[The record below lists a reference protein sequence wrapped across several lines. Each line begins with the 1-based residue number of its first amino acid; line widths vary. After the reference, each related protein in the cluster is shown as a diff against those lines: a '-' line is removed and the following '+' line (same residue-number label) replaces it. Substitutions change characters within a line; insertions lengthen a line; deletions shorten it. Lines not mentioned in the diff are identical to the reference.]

1 MLMPELEKTL
11 DNEFTGIELAVIG
24 MAGRFPGAGDIDAYW
39 NNLCQEIDSVTW
51 HADFAPQVST
61 DGSWHVP
68 AGYLLTDVDQFD
80 AKFFAMSPKE
90 AAITDPQQRLL
101 LECAWEALEN
111 AGYAATCHQQN
122 VGVYVSSGPSG
133 YWLHNLANNRQLCA
147 TTSKMQLLIGNDKDY
162 AANRISYKLDL
173 KGPSIVVQS
182 ACSSSLLAVHTAG
195 QSLLAGEC
203 DIALA
208 GGISLEYPAEE
219 GYRYEPGSILSQD
232 GHCKPFSEHASGTV
246 RGNGGGIVVLK
257 RLDDAINDRDHIY
270 AIVRGSATNN
280 DGAQKVGYAAPSVE
294 GQTRVIQMAHAVA
307 NVTPD
312 AIGYVETHGTATSLG
327 DPIEIAALAAAFGD
341 DCPAAS
347 CKIGSVKSNIGHLD
361 AGAGIAGFIKTALS
375 LYHDY
380 IPATL
385 HYRTPNPAIH
395 FAGTPFTVTSKGT
408 SWEGSSPR
416 RAGVSAFGI
425 GGSNVHV
432 VMEQPPVST
441 VSPAAEPATCALR
454 FSAKN
459 QVALRA
465 TMQQL
470 AHYLRNHTEASLA
483 DVAYSLATGRKA
495 FPVRAAITADSVE
508 EAIAQ
513 LETERAKTMCFGEA
527 CDAPMKIAFMFP
539 GQGTQYQGMG
549 ANLYHTGDIFTQEFD
564 RLAQLFQPFID
575 HDLRSL
581 LFNKAQDNDEL
592 LAQTRLSQPAIFAVE
607 YALAKHW
614 LASGLIPE
622 GMIGHSIGEYVAACL
637 AGVFT
642 LEDAVKVVSAR
653 GRLMQ
658 SMDHGEM
665 LAVMSD
671 EASLHSRLPSALS
684 IAAVN
689 RPALT
694 VISGPAH
701 VMDTFRRSLER
712 EGISCRALETSHAF
726 HSAMMEPCLQAF
738 GDVLAQVTLTP
749 PRQRFISNLSGTW
762 ITDEEATAPDYW
774 VRHLRGTVRF
784 ADGLATLIDQH
795 AFLLFE
801 CGPGTSLSQAA
812 RAIGAGRK
820 DVNAIP
826 LLSPEHTGLS
836 GPASLLRIQEQRWCY
851 GQTIPHSSRGN
862 KIPLPTYRFDRARHW
877 VDPEPQTTNA
887 VPAISAVDNEN
898 APEQAKPANT
908 LAEKLTQLWSEALGV
923 AHIEPKENFFDLGG
937 DSILSIQIAN
947 RARTLGL
954 HFGPGDILEFPT
966 VESLLAA
973 LESRAGQRDAA
984 AQPEE
989 DLASIYASALEI
1001 RPDEA
1006 FLPFPLTD
1014 IQHAYWVG
1022 RNAGNN
1028 SGNVAAH
1035 AYEEFECA
1043 DLDLARLEQ
1052 ALNALIAQHDMLRA
1066 VMTHDGMQRV
1076 LPHVPRYII
1085 DTNDFSQLKPKDAVA
1100 QLTALREQKSHQLMP
1115 CDQWPLFDIS
1125 ASRLPDGTVRLHVSF
1140 DLLIMD
1146 AWSITLFWRELE
1158 ERYYHADYQPES
1170 VAITFRDYVLA
1181 EQRLEQ
1187 SAAYQ
1192 RARDYW
1198 LKRVDTFPSAPSLPQ
1213 RIAPQSLEHR
1223 RFIRR
1228 ETTIPNAVWRK
1239 LKDAAARQ
1247 GLTPSTILLTAYTEI
1262 LANWSETPH
1271 FCLNLPA
1278 FNRLEVHPQVD
1289 QVMGDFTS
1297 VLLFEAD
1304 LRQEETFTQ
1313 RAKKTQKR
1321 LWDDLSALQYSGVK
1335 MLRDIA
1341 EKSAERPTMP
1351 YVFTSLIFPSADDK
1365 PIVSRLG
1372 KLVEGISQTPHVWLD
1387 CQVYEEKGNLL
1398 INWDAVDGLFDPD
1411 MLDTMFMDYRALL
1424 MRLPKEEAIWHEN
1437 NWRDALA
1444 QRVNSGAIAEANRTA
1459 VAFDESCLHQGFLA
1473 YANKKPSAPAIL
1485 GETVLTYADL
1495 ANISAHVALSLT
1507 KQALQPGA
1515 RVAVVAEK
1523 GWQQVAAVLG
1533 ILRAGCVYVPL
1544 DPTLPKGRMQAL
1556 LSEADIRVALTTPAS
1571 DGRVEWPATVAHLP
1585 ITEAMNAFTDEW
1597 RDGEIDAASPA
1608 YIIFTSGTTGKPKGV
1623 IVTHAA
1629 AANTVIDINSRFA
1642 IGEDDRVLALSSLS
1656 FDLSVYDIF
1665 GPLTRGAA
1673 IVMPKDEL
1681 AKDPA
1686 HWETC
1691 VQKYRVTVWNSVPAL
1706 VELLVNHLSANQS
1719 ETLRSIRLVMMSG
1732 DWINVALP
1740 EKIHRAMP
1748 NALRVSLGGA
1758 TEAAIWSIFHLI
1770 QDIDPTMTSIP
1781 YGKALAN
1788 QRFYVL
1794 DTHLRHRPE
1803 GVAGELYIAGKGL
1816 AAGYLNNPAETA
1828 ARFITHPQ
1836 SDERL
1841 YKTGDLGRWLPD
1853 GTIEFLGRRDNQLKI
1868 NGFRIETGEIERAAG
1883 KHPGVDRCVVRLHR
1897 QDGSALLLAY
1907 LCPRQDATLDE
1918 MQLHRHFAEQ
1928 LPDYMVP
1935 SVIIILPTLPLS
1947 ANGKVDISQLPTPQ
1961 LSRHSGEFIAPADD
1975 IERRLCRLGQNI
1987 LGGEALS
1994 VTQDLF
2000 KSGIDS
2006 RRLTDLVTQIR
2017 REFTPAFP
2025 LRAAFETPNMRGIAE
2040 AVRNALDVERT
2051 EDELPPIVKV
2061 PAMSRWP
2068 LSSAQQRLW
2077 FHDQLHPGNCT
2088 YNLVEPFELNGL
2100 LNVDA
2105 LSQALRIFVARHS
2118 VLTCRIL
2125 DDRADAYMSPS
2136 LETSFQLQLEEAFDI
2151 PSHEREGYMQR
2162 ALAAAATRPFD
2173 TRCGDMFR
2181 ASLIAFSAQC
2191 HLLIIAVHHIVW
2203 DGWSTA
2209 IMAGEISEI
2218 YNALVA
2224 GRTPAESSDR
2234 LNFLDVAQWEQTQC
2248 ASRTFNTQL
2257 DYWVNQLGD
2266 NLPVLALPTTP
2277 VDTGRLT
2284 ATGARHPFHLSATL
2298 TARFDAL
2305 CAKLGV
2311 TPFMGYMTAWQ
2322 LLLHWWCQQD
2332 DIVVGTAAGHRSRP
2346 ELAGV
2351 IGFMVNSLAIRTR
2364 FQRHDVFADLCLR
2377 VKQTCLDAY
2386 RHQDLPFDQIVNA
2399 LRPKRKMSQSAPIY
2413 RSWFVLHD
2421 VATPPWTLS
2430 GIKATLLDAEFLLDV
2445 HDIKLSL
2452 VTIQGAMEGGLD
2464 YRTALFTPDVIANLA
2479 VAFTQLIEKVSED
2492 MTIALPEI
2500 KGYLDAQQPKV
2511 DNASACSDELPSWDF
2526 SVNRRK

>member
-1 MLMPELEKTL
+1 MYELEKPL
-11 DNEFTGIELAVIG
+11 SNEYTGNELAVIG
-24 MAGRFPGAGDIDAYW
+24 MAGRFPGAGDIDSYW
-39 NNLCQEIDSVTW
+39 KNLCQEIDSVTW
-51 HADFAPQVST
+51 HTDFTQQAST

-80 AKFFAMSPKE
+80 AKFFGMSPKE

-133 YWLHNLANNRQLCA
+133 YWLHNIANNKQLCA
-147 TTSKMQLLIGNDKDY
+147 KTSKMQFLIGNDKDY

-203 DIALA
+203 DMALA
-208 GGISLEYPAEE
+208 GGISLEFPAEE
-219 GYRYEPGSILSQD
+219 GYWYEPGSILSQD
-232 GHCKPFSEHASGTV
+232 GHCKPFSENASGTV

-270 AIVRGSATNN
+270 AIIRGSATNN

-307 NVTPD
+307 NVTPNT
-312 AIGYVETHGTATSLG
+312 IGYVETHGTATSLG
-327 DPIEIAALAAAFGD
+327 DPIEIAALAAAFGG
-341 DCPAAS
+341 DCPAES
-347 CKIGSVKSNIGHLD
+347 CNIGSVKSNIGHLD
-361 AGAGIAGFIKTALS
+361 AGAGIAGFIKTSLS
-375 LYHDY
+375 LYHGY

-385 HYRTPNPAIH
+385 HYRKPNPAIN
-395 FAGTPFTVTSKGT
+395 FADTPFTVTTTGT
-408 SWEGSSPR
+408 PWEGNGPR
-416 RAGVSAFGI
+416 RAGVSSFGI

-432 VMEQPPVST
+432 VMEQPPVYT
-441 VSPAAEPATCALR
+441 ITPTAEPATCALR
-454 FSAKN
+454 LSAKN
-459 QVALRA
+459 QVALSSI
-465 TMQQL
+465 MHQL
-470 AHYLRNHTEASLA
+470 ALYLRNHPEISLA
-483 DVAYSLATGRKA
+483 DVAHSLATGRKA
-495 FPVRAAITADSVE
+495 FPVRAAILADTVE
-508 EAIAQ
+508 DAIAQ
-513 LETERAKTMCFGEA
+513 LETERPKTLCSGEA
-527 CDAPMKIAFMFP
+527 CDLPMKTAFMFP

-549 ANLYHTGDIFTQEFD
+549 ANLYHTGGIFTQEFN
-564 RLAQLFQPFID
+564 RLAHLFQPFID
-575 HDLRSL
+575 YDLSSL
-581 LFNKAQDNDEL
+581 LFNKSQDNGEL
-592 LAQTRLSQPAIFAVE
+592 LAQTWLSQPAIFAVE

-614 LASGLIPE
+614 QASGLNPE

-642 LEDAVKVVSAR
+642 LEDAVRVVSAR

-658 SMDHGEM
+658 SMDPGEM

-671 EASLHSRLPSALS
+671 EASLHSRLPSTLS

-701 VMDTFRRSLER
+701 DMDAFRRSLEL
-712 EGISCRALETSHAF
+712 EGISCRALQTSHAF

-762 ITDEEATAPDYW
+762 ITDEEATDPDYW

-784 ADGLATLIDQH
+784 ADGLATLIDKH

-812 RAIGAGRK
+812 RAISAGRK

-826 LLSPEHTGLS
+826 LLSPEHATLNGLT
-836 GPASLLRIQEQRWCY
+836 SLLRIQEQRWCY
-851 GQTIPHSSRGN
+851 GQVIPHSSHGN

-877 VDPEPQTTNA
+877 VDPEPQTASAASAICA
-887 VPAISAVDNEN
+887 VVNETT
-898 APEQAKPANT
+898 PEQAQPVNT
-908 LAEKLTQLWSEALGV
+908 LAEKLTLLWCEALGV
-923 AHIEPKENFFDLGG
+923 AHIESNENFFDLGG

-973 LESRAGQRDAA
+973 LDSRTEQRDAQ

-989 DLASIYASALEI
+989 DLSKIYANALEI

-1043 DLDLARLEQ
+1043 DLNLARLEQ
-1052 ALNALIAQHDMLRA
+1052 ALNTLIAQHDMLRA
-1066 VMTHDGMQRV
+1066 VITHDGMQRV
-1076 LPHVPRYII
+1076 LPQVPRYII
-1085 DTNDFSQLKPKDAVA
+1085 NINDFSQLKPKDAA
-1100 QLTALREQKSHQLMP
+1100 TRLADLRERKSHQMMP
-1115 CDQWPLFDIS
+1115 CEQWPLFDIS

-1158 ERYYHADYQPES
+1158 ERYYHTDYQPET
-1170 VAITFRDYVLA
+1170 VDITFRDYVLA
-1181 EQRLEQ
+1181 EQRLEH
-1187 SAAYQ
+1187 STAYQ

-1198 LKRVDTFPSAPSLPQ
+1198 LQRVDTFPSAPSLPQ
-1213 RIAPQSLEHR
+1213 RIAPQNLEHR
-1223 RFIRR
+1223 RFVRR

-1239 LKDAAARQ
+1239 LKDTAARQ

-1289 QVMGDFTS
+1289 KVMGDFTS

-1304 LRQEETFTQ
+1304 LREDETFLQ
-1313 RAKKTQKR
+1313 RARNTQKR
-1321 LWDDLSALQYSGVK
+1321 LWDDLSALQYNGVK

-1341 EKSAERPTMP
+1341 EKSADRPTMP

-1387 CQVYEEKGNLL
+1387 CQVYEEKGDLL
-1398 INWDAVDGLFDPD
+1398 INWDAVEGLFDPD

-1424 MRLPKEEAIWHEN
+1424 MRLPKEETIWHEN
-1437 NWRDALA
+1437 HWRDALS
-1444 QRVNSGAIAEANRTA
+1444 QRINSGAIAEANRTD

-1473 YANKKPSAPAIL
+1473 YATKKPSAPAIL
-1485 GETVLTYADL
+1485 GETALSYADL
-1495 ANISAHVALSLT
+1495 ANISANVALTLFE
-1507 KQALQPGA
+1507 QALQPGA

-1533 ILRAGCVYVPL
+1533 ILRAGYVYVPL
-1544 DPTLPKGRMQAL
+1544 DPNLPKRRLQEL
-1556 LSEADIRVALTTPAS
+1556 LTEADIQVALTTPYS
-1571 DGRVEWPATVAHLP
+1571 DERVEWPVTVVHLP
-1585 ITEAMNAFTDEW
+1585 ITEAMNAFTSKW
-1597 RDGEIDAASPA
+1597 RDIEIDAASPA

-1623 IVTHAA
+1623 VVTHAA
-1629 AANTVIDINSRFA
+1629 ATNTITDINSRFA
-1642 IGEDDRVLALSSLS
+1642 IGENDRVLALSSLS

-1665 GPLTRGAA
+1665 GPLARGAA

-1681 AKDPA
+1681 SKDPA
-1686 HWETC
+1686 HWQTC
-1691 VQKYRVTVWNSVPAL
+1691 VQKYQVTVWNSVPAL
-1706 VELLVNHLSANQS
+1706 VELMVNHLSANQS
-1719 ETLRSIRLVMMSG
+1719 ETLPSIRLVMMSG

-1740 EKIHRAMP
+1740 EKIHLLMP
-1748 NALRVSLGGA
+1748 NALSVSLGGA

-1770 QDIDPTMTSIP
+1770 QDIDPTLTSIP

-1816 AAGYLNNPAETA
+1816 AEGYLNNPAETA
-1828 ARFITHPQ
+1828 VRFITHPQ
-1836 SDERL
+1836 SGERL

-1868 NGFRIETGEIERAAG
+1868 NGFRIETGEIERAAC
-1883 KHPGVDRCVVRLHR
+1883 KYPGVDRCVVRLYR
-1897 QDGSALLLAY
+1897 QDSSALLLAY
-1907 LCPRQDATLDE
+1907 LCPEQDATLDDV
-1918 MQLHRHFAEQ
+1918 QLHRHFAEN
-1928 LPDYMVP
+1928 LPEYMVP
-1935 SVIIILPTLPLS
+1935 GVIMILPTLPLS
-1947 ANGKVDISQLPTPQ
+1947 ANGKVDISQLPIPQ
-1961 LSRHSGEFIAPADD
+1961 LSCHSGEFIAPADD
-1975 IERRLCRLGQNI
+1975 IEHRLCQLGQNI

-2017 REFTPAFP
+2017 KEFTPAFP

-2040 AVRNALDVERT
+2040 AVRNALDAERT
-2051 EDELPPIVKV
+2051 NDELPPIVKA
-2061 PAMSRWP
+2061 PDMSRWP
-2068 LSSAQQRLW
+2068 LTSAQQRLW
-2077 FHDQLHPGNCT
+2077 FHDQLYPGNST

-2105 LSQALRIFVARHS
+2105 LSQALRIFVARHP
-2118 VLTCRIL
+2118 VLTSRIL
-2125 DDRADAYMSPS
+2125 DDGAEAYMSPS
-2136 LETSFQLQLEEAFDI
+2136 PETSFQLQLEQALDM
-2151 PSHEREGYMQR
+2151 PSQERERYTQR
-2162 ALAAAATRPFD
+2162 ALAAAAAYPFD
-2173 TRCGDMFR
+2173 TRSGDMFR
-2181 ASLIAFSAQC
+2181 ASLTVFSAQC

-2224 GRTPAESSDR
+2224 GKTPSDTPDR
-2234 LNFLDVAQWEQTQC
+2234 LNFLDVALWEQTHRG
-2248 ASRTFNTQL
+2248 SRAFNIQL
-2257 DYWVNQLGD
+2257 DYWVNQLGN

-2277 VDTGRLT
+2277 VDSRNLT
-2284 ATGARHPFHLSATL
+2284 ATGARHPFHLSSQL

-2305 CAKLGV
+2305 CVKLGI

-2332 DIVVGTAAGHRSRP
+2332 DIVVGTAAGHRSHP

-2351 IGFMVNSLAIRTR
+2351 IGFLVNSLAIRTK
-2364 FQRHDVFADLCLR
+2364 FQRHDAFTDLCMR
-2377 VKQTCLDAY
+2377 VKQTCLEAY

-2421 VATPPWTLS
+2421 VATPPWALS
-2430 GIKATLLDAEFLLDV
+2430 EIKTTLLDAEFLLDV

-2452 VTIQGAMEGGLD
+2452 VAKQGAMEGGMD
-2464 YRTALFTPDVIANLA
+2464 YRTALFTPDIIENLA
-2479 VAFTQLIEKVSED
+2479 LRFTQLIEKVSED
-2492 MTIALPEI
+2492 TAISLTEI
-2500 KGYLDAQQPKV
+2500 KFHLDAQQPR
-2511 DNASACSDELPSWDF
+2511 DDEASACSNELPSWDF
-2526 SVNRRK
+2526 SVTRRK